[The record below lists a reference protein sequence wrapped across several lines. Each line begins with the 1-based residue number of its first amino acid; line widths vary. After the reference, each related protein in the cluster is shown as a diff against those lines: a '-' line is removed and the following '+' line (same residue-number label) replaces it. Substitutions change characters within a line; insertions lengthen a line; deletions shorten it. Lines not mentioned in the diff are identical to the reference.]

1 MTLFTDLPSHPFGT
15 TITPEDILARMQASS
30 GWEDRYR
37 HVIQFGKQLP
47 ALPETLKSENVKI
60 SGCESQVWLLQR
72 CENGHYHFAADSDA
86 RIVKGLI
93 CLVLAAYE
101 GKTAEQIL
109 GFDIDGYFEQ
119 LGLLAHLSP
128 SRSNGLKAIVD
139 AILAHVSR

>member
-1 MTLFTDLPSHPFGT
+1 MTSVPFPSHPFGT
-15 TITPEDILARMQASS
+15 TISAEDILEKMAQTK
-30 GWEDRYR
+30 GWEDKYR

-47 ALPETLKSENVKI
+47 ALPETLKNEEVKI
-60 SGCESQVWLLQR
+60 SGCESQVWLVQR
-72 CENGHYHFAADSDA
+72 CDNGHYHFAADSDA

-109 GFDIDGYFEQ
+109 VFDIDGYFEQ

-139 AILAHVSR
+139 AIITNVSR